1 MPLELVGF
9 SEGLRALF
17 TLEFSLFVVLV
28 EFVFVK
34 IEAGGELHRT
44 HPAVEISHLV
54 DLLNMA
60 PELGLKKRTAFF
72 SVAKFHRHYKAGRKN
87 QWSLL
92 FFNKYIKGTRGHWT
106 AMLALIKVDEIA
118 QNLKHF

>member
-1 MPLELVGF
+1 MPLEFVSL
-9 SEGLRALF
+9 SEGLWALF

-44 HPAVEISHLV
+44 HPTLEISHLV

-60 PELGLKKRTAFF
+60 PELGLKKRTALF
-72 SVAKFHRHYKAGRKN
+72 SVAQFHRDYKAGRKKS
-87 QWSLL
+87 WSLP
-92 FFNKYIKGTRGHWT
+92 FFKK
-106 AMLALIKVDEIA
+106 
-118 QNLKHF
+118 

>member
-1 MPLELVGF
+1 MPLEFVSL
-9 SEGLRALF
+9 SEGLWALF

-28 EFVFVK
+28 ESVFVK

-60 PELGLKKRTAFF
+60 PELGLKKKDG
-72 SVAKFHRHYKAGRKN
+72 V
-87 QWSLL
+87 LL
-92 FFNKYIKGTRGHWT
+92 SCRIS
-106 AMLALIKVDEIA
+106 
-118 QNLKHF
+118 